1 MVLKYFLTI
10 LLSYIHQLKKNMRN
24 KKRDFVL
31 LSFENSLLMKQRLL
45 SVFLLGSLL
54 FLGGKELWAQD
65 AHFSQYYA
73 NPLYLNPAFA
83 GVAKCPKVHMNY
95 RNQYPIG
102 NVFNTY
108 SVSYDQYFDKLR
120 GGLGILLLRDDA
132 GNGALT
138 NTEAS
143 LIYSHHLKVSRE
155 FTILAGF
162 QTTFRQRA
170 ISWNDFRFPDQIDP
184 FFGFV
189 LPTEEN
195 RPPNE
200 VNSHLDL
207 SFGLIGYTKNFYF
220 GVTGNHVT
228 QPDEGFFVDSRL
240 PFKLTGHLGASIPLG
255 RQRTYNET
263 QPMLIP
269 NLVYQ
274 WQGSFMSYFGGLS
287 FNYSAITGGL
297 GYRHGNTNPDAVV
310 ILLGL
315 APQELPFR
323 IGYSYDYTVSRLTNA
338 LGGAHEISILYQFP
352 CIQKR
357 QRIPNM
363 SCPKF

>member
-1 MVLKYFLTI
+1 MLI
-10 LLSYIHQLKKNMRN
+10 KKV
-24 KKRDFVL
+24 DFVL
-31 LSFENSLLMKQRLL
+31 LSFEKLLPMKQRIL
-45 SVFLLGSLL
+45 SACLPFVMLIFSVTDM
-54 FLGGKELWAQD
+54 KAQD

-83 GVAKCPKVHMNY
+83 GVAKCPRVHMNY

-108 SVSYDQYFDKLR
+108 SVSYDQYFENLR
-120 GGLGILLLRDDA
+120 GGLGMLLLRDDA

-143 LIYSHHLKVSRE
+143 LIYSHHLKVTRD

-189 LPTEEN
+189 LPTEEA
-195 RPPNE
+195 RPTNE

-207 SFGLIGYTKNFYF
+207 SVGIMGYTENFYA
-220 GVTGNHVT
+220 GITLHHLT
-228 QPDEGFFVDSRL
+228 QPDEGFFVESKL
-240 PFKLTGHLGASIPLG
+240 PMRITGHLGASIPLG

-269 NLVYQ
+269 NIVTMF
-274 WQGSFMSYFGGLS
+274 QGTFYSYFGGLS

-315 APQELPFR
+315 SPQDLPFR
-323 IGYSYDYTVSRLTNA
+323 IGYSYDYTVSQLTNA
-338 LGGAHEISILYQFP
+338 LGGAHEVSLMYQFP
-352 CIQKR
+352 CLEKKK
-357 QRIPNM
+357 RIPNM